1 MLLTCKVILNIEYA
15 KKRYPEHRI
24 CEENIP
30 RTQNSNDFITQRE
43 MFTGLFE
50 GATSNRA
57 ELDYKTRHDTP
68 RRESLSF
75 IYDSYMQYHG
85 PIPWVLLI
93 PSI

>member
-1 MLLTCKVILNIEYA
+1 
-15 KKRYPEHRI
+15 
-24 CEENIP
+24 
-30 RTQNSNDFITQRE
+30 

-93 PSI
+93 PSIYGPFATNFGSVINCGLTTYNY

>member
-1 MLLTCKVILNIEYA
+1 MREK
-15 KKRYPEHRI
+15 YPEHRI

-68 RRESLSF
+68 HRESILY
-75 IYDSYMQYHG
+75 I
-85 PIPWVLLI
+85 
-93 PSI
+93 